1 MRIYTRDERL
11 RLLVEDR
18 RALHRIPESGYEL
31 PRTRAYLWEKLS
43 EMRPD
48 VLEHCDEGL
57 RVVFRAPEAERAAI
71 AFRADMDALQIP
83 ERTNHCFP
91 SLHEGRMHA
100 CGHDGHM
107 ACLLMLARI
116 VAGRREA
123 LKRDV
128 ILLFQPAEESLGG
141 AKRMIDAGALD
152 NPKAGEVYGLHIMPT
167 LPIGAVGC
175 CPGAMMAAVDTW
187 EIEIEGHAAHGATP
201 QAGNDAIMAMAHF
214 IVSAQAAITRRIGPL
229 EPVVLTVGSVESGK
243 VYNIISERAQLKG
256 NLRTYDAE
264 VSRRAL
270 KVMADALAAAD
281 ALFGTRSTLHVIQSY
296 PAVVND
302 ADCVE
307 RVRECA
313 GEAFRTIEPV
323 AISED
328 FSEFERVTPGAYFFC
343 GCRDE
348 AHSSPLH
355 SQDFDF
361 DERALL
367 TGVKVFERLIF
378 GEDGGV
384 E

>member
-83 ERTNHCFP
+83 ERTNHRFP

-313 GEAFRTIEPV
+313 GETFRTIEPV